1 MKGRRASG
9 QGLALALQ
17 GTLAAAPPTSEAIP
31 THLAMLKVFFGYLRF
46 RGG

>member
-1 MKGRRASG
+1 MKSRRASD
-9 QGLALALQ
+9 QSLARALQ

-31 THLAMLKVFFGYLRF
+31 THLAVLKVFFGYFRF

>member
-1 MKGRRASG
+1 MKSRRASD
-9 QGLALALQ
+9 QSLARALQ

-31 THLAMLKVFFGYLRF
+31 THLAVLKVFFGCYRF

>member
-9 QGLALALQ
+9 QSLVLALQ
-17 GTLAAAPPTSEAIP
+17 GTLAAAPPTSEATL
-31 THLAMLKVFFGYLRF
+31 THLAVLKVFFGYLRF

>member
-9 QGLALALQ
+9 QSLALTLQ

-31 THLAMLKVFFGYLRF
+31 TNLAMLKVFFGYFRF